1 MDKNAKIYVAGHR
14 GLVGS
19 AIVRKLE
26 SLGFVNI
33 IVRSRKELDLTD
45 QVAVR
50 AFFEQEQPEYVIDS
64 AAKVGGIKAN
74 MTYPAEFMYENLQIQ
89 NNLIWTAKESGVKK
103 FLFIGSAVIY
113 PRDVEQPMK
122 EEVFDQGAP
131 DQANEAYAYAKIAGM
146 KLCSYINSEYGVDF
160 ISCMPTNIYGEN
172 DNFDPETA
180 HVIPSLIRRMHEAKI
195 SNTPEVA
202 IWGSG
207 NACREFLHVDDLANA
222 AVWILGHYREKQFVN
237 VGTGEDISIRDLALK
252 IKKLVGYTGNL
263 LFDPTKP
270 DGVPRRLLDV
280 SRLNKAGWQHEIDL
294 DTGLSRTYDWYL
306 AKIARN
312 A

>member
-19 AIVRKLE
+19 VIVQKLK
-26 SLGFVNI
+26 SAGYTNI
-33 IVRSRKELDLTD
+33 ITRTRQELDLLSQAD
-45 QVAVR
+45 VQD
-50 AFFEQEQPEYVIDS
+50 FFTKEKPEYVIDS
-64 AAKVGGIKAN
+64 AAKVGGIKTN
-74 MTYPAEFMYENLQIQ
+74 MIYPAEFMYENLQMQ
-89 NNLIWTAKESGVKK
+89 NNLMWSAKESGVKK

-113 PRDVEQPMK
+113 PRDAEQPMK

-146 KLCSYINSEYGVDF
+146 KLCSYINSEYGLDF

-172 DNFDPETA
+172 DNFNPETA

-195 SNTPEVA
+195 SNTPEVT

-207 NACREFLHVDDLANA
+207 NACREFLHVDDLASA
-222 AVWILGHYREKQFVN
+222 AIWLLENYQERQFVN
-237 VGTGEDISIRDLALK
+237 LGTGEDISIKELALK
-252 IKKLVGYTGNL
+252 IKDLVDYTGNL
-263 LFDPTKP
+263 LFDSARP

-280 SRLNKAGWQHEIDL
+280 SRLHKTGWHHSIDL
-294 DTGLSRTYDWYL
+294 DTGLQRTYDWYL
-306 AKIARN
+306 TNVARDK
-312 A
+312 